1 MPDTLTHTAAKLSEH
16 AQSDFGHYASMMGS
30 VHEMIEAFWQRVPYL
45 LLALLLFIVFWLFA
59 KIFKKLAVRL
69 LSARLANRLNL
80 LLVLQR
86 IGSALII
93 FTGFLIAMMVAIP
106 GFTPG
111 QLVSALGIGSVAIGF
126 SFKDIFQNLLSGI
139 LLLLNEPFKIG
150 ERIVNGSF
158 EGTVETIEI
167 RATTLRT
174 DDGRRIVI
182 PNAQL
187 FTSPVTVNTLNGR
200 HRLSATFTLP
210 AGADAGAL
218 KAKIIAK
225 LHNECAAFVFEPE
238 IALTAIGSS
247 ETLVLRW
254 WSGDGRDND
263 QTQDRVLSCI
273 SPLLDSADSGQA
285 DADPAESS

>member
-1 MPDTLTHTAAKLSEH
+1 M
-16 AQSDFGHYASMMGS
+16 
-30 VHEMIEAFWQRVPYL
+30 
-45 LLALLLFIVFWLFA
+45 
-59 KIFKKLAVRL
+59 
-69 LSARLANRLNL
+69 
-80 LLVLQR
+80 
-86 IGSALII
+86 
-93 FTGFLIAMMVAIP
+93 AIP

-126 SFKDIFQNLLSGI
+126 AFKDIFQNLLSGI

-218 KAKIIAK
+218 KAKIIVK
-225 LHNECAAFVFEPE
+225 LHNECASFVFEPE

>member
-1 MPDTLTHTAAKLSEH
+1 MKKSNGNKFIVNRKSRTCHSPQRNQFVNIVTVFNYIYFLAAKLGEH

-126 SFKDIFQNLLSGI
+126 AFKDIFQNLLSGI

-200 HRLSATFTLP
+200 HHAT
-210 AGADAGAL
+210 GHQRER
-218 KAKIIAK
+218 
-225 LHNECAAFVFEPE
+225 HN
-238 IALTAIGSS
+238 S
-247 ETLVLRW
+247 
-254 WSGDGRDND
+254 
-263 QTQDRVLSCI
+263 
-273 SPLLDSADSGQA
+273 
-285 DADPAESS
+285 